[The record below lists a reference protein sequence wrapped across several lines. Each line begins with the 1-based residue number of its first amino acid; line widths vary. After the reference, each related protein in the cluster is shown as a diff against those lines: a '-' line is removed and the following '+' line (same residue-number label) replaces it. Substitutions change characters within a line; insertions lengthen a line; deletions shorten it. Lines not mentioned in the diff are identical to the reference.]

1 MAVSSRQKTVNSKQ
15 DNLGCIADREHLAV
29 NPENM
34 TNQYKIL
41 SINPGATSTR
51 VALYLNE
58 TPLKVE
64 VIRHSPKDLTSFK
77 STLDQLDYRKE
88 LVLGFLEEN
97 KVKVTEL
104 SAVVGR
110 GGPFKPLESGTYR
123 VNEKMLADIKTG
135 NVQADHPANL
145 GALIAHEIVKGTD
158 VPSFIVDPVSVDE
171 FIPEARISGLPQI
184 ERKSLSHALNM
195 KMVARK
201 AAKSLGKRYEELNLI
216 IVHLGSGISVS
227 SHLKGRM
234 IDVNNAND
242 MGPFSPQRVGALP
255 VTGLAKLCFSGEYSR
270 KEMIQLLT
278 KKGGLLAH
286 LGTDNVEDV
295 EKKIDEGDQKAKLIY
310 DAMIYQIAKEIGAM
324 STTLEGKVDAIVL
337 TGGIANSKKLT
348 SSIMQKVKSI
358 APVSVF
364 PGEDEME
371 ALTLGAL
378 RVISGEEKRKEY

>member
-1 MAVSSRQKTVNSKQ
+1 
-15 DNLGCIADREHLAV
+15 
-29 NPENM
+29 M
-34 TNQYKIL
+34 TDQYKIL

-64 VIRHSPKDLTSFK
+64 VIRHSPKDLSSFK
-77 STLDQLDYRKE
+77 STLNQLNYRKE
-88 LVLGFLEEN
+88 LVLKFLKEN
-97 KVKVTEL
+97 KFEVSEL

-123 VNEKMLADIKTG
+123 VNKKMLSDIKTG
-135 NVQADHPANL
+135 NVQADHPSNL
-145 GALIAHEIVKGTD
+145 GALIAHEIARGTD
-158 VPSFIVDPVSVDE
+158 VPAFIVDPVSVDE

-201 AAKSLGKRYEELNLI
+201 VAKELSKKYEELNLI

-255 VTGLAKLCFSGEYSR
+255 VTGLAKLCFSGEYTQ
-270 KEMIQLLT
+270 KEMIGFLT
-278 KKGGLLAH
+278 KKGGILAH
-286 LGTDNVEDV
+286 LGTDNVEEV
-295 EKKIDEGDQKAKLIY
+295 EKRIEEDDQKAKLIY
-310 DAMIYQIAKEIGAM
+310 SAMVYQIAKEIGAM
-324 STTLEGKVDAIVL
+324 ATTLEGNVDAILL
-337 TGGIANSKKLT
+337 TGGIANSKRLT
-348 SSIMQKVKSI
+348 DSITQKVKFI
-358 APVSVF
+358 APVLLF

-378 RVISGEEKRKEY
+378 RVISGEEKVKEY